1 MKSKRN
7 LLICFIAA
15 CLCILAFT
23 VANSLLS
30 RHNSTNQN
38 LYEKDI
44 DVAALDYYKEIHTD
58 DCEPQIVLRS
68 YSYADES
75 GAKYPFSSVDVTVR
89 CSCGEYLITVENE
102 ADELKAVYH
111 SFDEPSAPIWFMFLL
126 QIIIVAVV
134 VGIVFVVKYLKKKQI
149 RLV

>member
-15 CLCILAFT
+15 CLCVLAFT

-38 LYEKDI
+38 QDI
-44 DVAALDYYKEIHTD
+44 DAAALDYYKEIHTN
-58 DCEPQIVLRS
+58 DCEPQIVRRS
-68 YSYADES
+68 YSYADEA
-75 GAKYPFSSVDVTVR
+75 GNKFPFSSVDVTVR
-89 CSCGEYLITVENE
+89 CSCGEYQITVENE
-102 ADELKAVYH
+102 ADELKVVYH
-111 SFDEPSAPIWFMFLL
+111 SFSEISAPIWFMFLL

-134 VGIVFVVKYLKKKQI
+134 VGILFVVKYLKKKQI

>member
-7 LLICFIAA
+7 LLICLIAA
-15 CLCILAFT
+15 CLCVLAFT
-23 VANSLLS
+23 VANFLLS
-30 RHNSTNQN
+30 RHNLTNQN
-38 LYEKDI
+38 QDI
-44 DVAALDYYKEIHTD
+44 DTVALDYYKVIHTD
-58 DCEPQIVLRS
+58 DCEPQIVRRS

-75 GAKYPFSSVDVTVR
+75 GTKYPFSSVDITVR

-102 ADELKAVYH
+102 ADELKVVYH
-111 SFDEPSAPIWFMFLL
+111 SFSEISAPMWFMFLL

>member
-1 MKSKRN
+1 MKSKRD

-30 RHNSTNQN
+30 RHNLTNQN
-38 LYEKDI
+38 QDI
-44 DVAALDYYKEIHTD
+44 DTVALDYYKGIHTD
-58 DCEPQIVLRS
+58 GFEPQIVRRS

-75 GAKYPFSSVDVTVR
+75 GTNYPFSSVDITVR

-111 SFDEPSAPIWFMFLL
+111 SFSKPSAPMWFMFLL